1 MIFSYPEGATSLDED
16 EKEGLLISHI
26 TTRGELNEWEQRN
39 IADAYI
45 WLDRSRHKNILKEDF
60 IKRLHKNM
68 FGKVWKWAGEYRKSD
83 KNIGVDWSQIQ
94 IRFRQLLDDTK
105 YWIENDTYPSDEIA
119 TRFHHR
125 LVQIHLFS
133 NGNGRHARLMTDLLL
148 ERVLDKEPFS
158 WGSDSLLDE
167 VETRRNYILAL
178 READQNKYQ
187 LLLGFV
193 RS

>member
-1 MIFSYPEGATSLDED
+1 
-16 EKEGLLISHI
+16 
-26 TTRGELNEWEQRN
+26 
-39 IADAYI
+39 
-45 WLDRSRHKNILKEDF
+45 
-60 IKRLHKNM
+60 M